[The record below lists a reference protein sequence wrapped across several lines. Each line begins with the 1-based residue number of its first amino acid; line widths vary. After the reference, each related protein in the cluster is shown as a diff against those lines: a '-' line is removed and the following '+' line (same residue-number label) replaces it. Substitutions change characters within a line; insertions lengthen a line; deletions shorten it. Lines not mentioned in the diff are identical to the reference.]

1 MYDVIYDE
9 GVFTGYRWYEAKNI
23 EPLYPFG
30 FGLSYA
36 DFEYSKLKLSASEI
50 KPGETLTVKFVLEN
64 TLKIASGS
72 DFFKAVRM
80 NTDADLAPLL
90 KQFFQNPPSY

>member
-1 MYDVIYDE
+1 VGYQA
-9 GVFTGYRWYEAKNI
+9 FTA
-23 EPLYPFG
+23 
-30 FGLSYA
+30 A
-36 DFEYSKLKLSASEI
+36 LKQY
-50 KPGETLTVKFVLEN
+50 VLEN